1 MMPGA
6 DVPGKEN
13 KTEDLVVN
21 TLGEDVDVKSELSK
35 LDGLLE
41 QVQRM
46 TGLIHKS

>member
-21 TLGEDVDVKSELSK
+21 TLGEDVDVNPNYPNWMVYWSRYK
-35 LDGLLE
+35 G
-41 QVQRM
+41 
-46 TGLIHKS
+46 